1 MLVNLRR
8 GMLALGALCLGLG
21 VVACS
26 PQVPAASP
34 ACDEA
39 FTVASAAMNEH
50 YATDPFFGPEYD
62 ALYEDGT
69 ISDEEQVTL
78 DEMMANEAAAFAAL
92 IDPVLDACD
101 GWQDLYAGG
110 YSHRNDADWGLI
122 DNEYVSREEARNLFV
137 VGMCVDHTDRPACA
151 DFDVADW

>member
-1 MLVNLRR
+1 MPLRATGYPRQLKPGCLSDERTPGEAREGGGAMVMLVNLRR

-50 YATDPFFGPEYD
+50 YATDPFFG
-62 ALYEDGT
+62 A
-69 ISDEEQVTL
+69 
-78 DEMMANEAAAFAAL
+78 
-92 IDPVLDACD
+92 
-101 GWQDLYAGG
+101 
-110 YSHRNDADWGLI
+110 
-122 DNEYVSREEARNLFV
+122 
-137 VGMCVDHTDRPACA
+137 
-151 DFDVADW
+151 